1 MEARELPSLSPP
13 AFLHLPYF
21 FAIPLVCARSE
32 AVVIMHRQKRSLN
45 GGRAAGTEKLVTTT
59 ESACHSTPEGAG
71 LRVERLPFER
81 VPHQSRLFL
90 EYLKD
95 PTALRRFYPEA
106 VRFHY
111 ELDGRRR
118 RVLDT
123 YTTDRAALCDALADS
138 NASWGA
144 GRETLDNIKRLRSSD
159 SVAVVTGQQV
169 GLFTGPLY
177 TLYKALSAVKLAA
190 CLSARGTEAVPVFW
204 MATEDHD
211 WEEVQRAEVIA
222 CDGRLAGASVPGELH
237 AEGRQ
242 VGGVT
247 LDESIEQ
254 TINQLFDLLPSSEF
268 RPDLESLVRDSYRPG
283 RAYGEAF
290 ARMLAALT
298 RAYGLVL
305 LDPTDATLKR
315 LAAPLY
321 SEAARRAEEIAA
333 ATDARS
339 RELEA
344 AGYHAQV
351 HTSEDA
357 FPLFLIEGGARRA
370 LVRTAE
376 GRYRAKGTENAWTAD
391 ELSALALRE
400 PERFSPNVTLRAVV
414 QDFLLPTIAYFGGS
428 AEIAYFAQTA
438 ESYRVLGRPATPI
451 LHRASLT
458 VVERRTGRTLE
469 RYGLRLEDFFGGL
482 DRVVARVVEEHLG
495 ADVARALDE
504 TDADVAR
511 ALDALQE
518 KLRGFDPTLADALTG
533 GRRKIAHQLEGLRA
547 RFHRAQIARDRAV
560 LRQLER
566 ASTALFP
573 EKSLQERHLNI
584 TSLLA
589 RHGRYVEW
597 IHDAIDLSTN
607 DHQIVYL

>member
-1 MEARELPSLSPP
+1 M
-13 AFLHLPYF
+13 
-21 FAIPLVCARSE
+21 
-32 AVVIMHRQKRSLN
+32 
-45 GGRAAGTEKLVTTT
+45 TT

-81 VPHQSRLFL
+81 VPGQSRLFL
-90 EYLKD
+90 EYLRD
-95 PTALRRFYPEA
+95 PTRLRRFYPEA

-111 ELDGRRR
+111 ELDARAP
-118 RVLDT
+118 RVLEH
-123 YTTDRAALCDALADS
+123 YTADRAALCDALSDA
-138 NASWGA
+138 NNSWGA
-144 GRETLDNIKRLRSSD
+144 GPEALDNIRRLRSPAA
-159 SVAVVTGQQV
+159 VAVVTGQQV

-190 CLSARGTEAVPVFW
+190 CLSARGAEAVPVFW

-211 WEEVQRAEVIA
+211 WEEVERAEVIA
-222 CDGRLAGASVPGELH
+222 CDGRLAAAALPDSLH
-237 AEGRQ
+237 EEGQQ
-242 VGGVT
+242 VGGVL
-247 LDESIEQ
+247 LDDKIEEA
-254 TINQLFDLLPSSEF
+254 TARLLDLLPSSEF
-268 RPDLESLVRDSYRPG
+268 RPDLERLLRESYRPG
-283 RAYGEAF
+283 AAFGEAF

-298 RAYGLVL
+298 SRHGLVL
-305 LDPTDATLKR
+305 LDPTDARLKR

-321 SEAARRAEEIAA
+321 SEAARRAAEIAS

-339 RELEA
+339 RELEE

-351 HTSEDA
+351 HTSADS

-370 LVRTAE
+370 LTRTAE
-376 GRYRAKGTENAWTAD
+376 GRYRAKGNGHEWTAE
-391 ELSALALRE
+391 ELAALALQE

-414 QDFLLPTIAYFGGS
+414 QDYMLPTIAYFGGA
-428 AEIAYFAQTA
+428 AEVAYFAQTS

-451 LHRASLT
+451 LPRASLT
-458 VVERRTGRTLE
+458 IVERRTGRALE

-482 DRVVARVVEEHLG
+482 DPVIARVVEEHLG
-495 ADVARALDE
+495 REVARALDE

-511 ALDALQE
+511 SLDALQG
-518 KLRGFDPTLADALTG
+518 KLRGFDPTLADALEG
-533 GRRKIAHQLEGLRA
+533 GRRKITHQLEGLRA
-547 RFHRAQIARDRAV
+547 RFHRAQMARDRAV

-566 ASTALFP
+566 AATALYP
-573 EKSLQERHLNI
+573 EKALQERHLNV

-589 RHGRYVEW
+589 RHGRYVVEW

>member
-1 MEARELPSLSPP
+1 L
-13 AFLHLPYF
+13 
-21 FAIPLVCARSE
+21 
-32 AVVIMHRQKRSLN
+32 
-45 GGRAAGTEKLVTTT
+45 TT

-95 PTALRRFYPEA
+95 PTRLRRFYPEA

-111 ELDGRRR
+111 ELDARLG
-118 RVLDT
+118 RVLEH
-123 YTTDRAALCDALADS
+123 YTADRAALCDALADA
-138 NASWGA
+138 NAAWGA
-144 GRETLDNIKRLRSSD
+144 GAETLENVGRLRSPR

-190 CLSARGTEAVPVFW
+190 CLSARGAEAVPVFW

-222 CDGRLAGASVPGELH
+222 CDGRLAAAGLPDALH
-237 AEGRQ
+237 AEARQ

-247 LDESIEQ
+247 LDESIEEA
-254 TINQLFDLLPSSEF
+254 TARLLDLLPSSEF
-268 RPDLESLVRDSYRPG
+268 RPDLERLVRESYRPG
-283 RAYGEAF
+283 VAFGAAF

-298 RAYGLVL
+298 SNYGLVL
-305 LDPTDATLKR
+305 LDPTDARLKR
-315 LAAPLY
+315 LAAPIY
-321 SEAARRAEEIAA
+321 SEAARRAAEIAA

-339 RELEA
+339 RELEE

-351 HTSEDA
+351 HTSADS

-370 LVRTAE
+370 LTRTTE
-376 GRYRAKGTENAWTAD
+376 GGYRAKGNGHEWTAE
-391 ELSALALRE
+391 ELAALALQE

-414 QDFLLPTIAYFGGS
+414 QDYLLPTIAYFGGA
-428 AEIAYFAQTA
+428 AEVAYFAQTS

-451 LHRASLT
+451 LPRASLT
-458 VVERRTGRTLE
+458 IVERRTGRTLE
-469 RYGLRLEDFFGGL
+469 RYDLRLEDFFGGL
-482 DRVVARVVEEHLG
+482 DPVIARVVEEHLG
-495 ADVARALDE
+495 ADVARSLDE

-511 ALDALQE
+511 SLDALQE
-518 KLRGFDPTLADALTG
+518 KLRGFDPTLADALEG
-533 GRRKIAHQLEGLRA
+533 GRRKITHQLEGLRA
-547 RFHRAQIARDRAV
+547 RFHRAQMARDQAV

-566 ASTALFP
+566 AANSLYP
-573 EKSLQERHLNI
+573 EKGLQERRLNV

-589 RHGRYVEW
+589 RHGRYVVEW